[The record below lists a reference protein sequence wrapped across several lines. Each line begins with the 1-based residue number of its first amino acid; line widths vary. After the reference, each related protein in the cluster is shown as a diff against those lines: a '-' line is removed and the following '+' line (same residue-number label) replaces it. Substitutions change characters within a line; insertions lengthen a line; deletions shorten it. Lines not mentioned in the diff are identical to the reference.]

1 MQLLRNKKLSDS
13 EFLELF
19 QPHGGSFYRVAYS
32 YVHHEE
38 DAKDL
43 VQEAVC
49 KAYTGTLGNEEKPP
63 VITAMEAVQ

>member
-19 QPHGGSFYRVAYS
+19 QARGDSFYRVAYS

-43 VQEAVC
+43 V
-49 KAYTGTLGNEEKPP
+49 
-63 VITAMEAVQ
+63 